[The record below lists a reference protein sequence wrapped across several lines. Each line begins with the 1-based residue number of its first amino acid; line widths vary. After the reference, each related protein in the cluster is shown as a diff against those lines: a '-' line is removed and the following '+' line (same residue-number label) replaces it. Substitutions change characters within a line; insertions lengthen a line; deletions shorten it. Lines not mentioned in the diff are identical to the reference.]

1 MSNVTP
7 CAFLSIFLVRIP
19 KKEICS
25 IFGNRDDIGHKHKR
39 GLWIINPSKLQQNQS
54 RFQFITD
61 SGKPKERWHC
71 PFGKYIQL
79 NQSDNDKREIMDW
92 LAHQIF
98 ATKHKLVSTELS
110 LTNE

>member
-39 GLWIINPSKLQQNQS
+39 GFMDYQSIKITTKSKSISIHHGFRLYKKSAAYLGCTFFTFKQIKCRQMGRVYGKTFTQQKLYAWKS
-54 RFQFITD
+54 
-61 SGKPKERWHC
+61 
-71 PFGKYIQL
+71 
-79 NQSDNDKREIMDW
+79 SDKI
-92 LAHQIF
+92 
-98 ATKHKLVSTELS
+98 
-110 LTNE
+110 

>member
-39 GLWIINPSKLQQNQS
+39 GFMDYQSIKITTKSKSISIHHGFRKQINTPINVKALEDIGILQNK
-54 RFQFITD
+54 
-61 SGKPKERWHC
+61 GGW
-71 PFGKYIQL
+71 
-79 NQSDNDKREIMDW
+79 
-92 LAHQIF
+92 
-98 ATKHKLVSTELS
+98 
-110 LTNE
+110 